1 MLSASTYTLYLRLVA
16 VNFLRAVPLAI
27 SIGLTSV
34 TGQAVN
40 ALPSQQ
46 TSIFL
51 AHSPP
56 AQVDNSKD
64 KTSNSNQ
71 DTESMLSSIVK
82 LHIYVIILSL
92 DVIVIFSIFNYLRR
106 RFLWLEEICS
116 SNIARISN
124 IANLFSSKSKQSKI
138 GSDSSSQLIDQDKF
152 EDIFSLDELN
162 REQIEKLLNDIVN
175 KAVTLESENYLKEL
189 EKTKSSFNGFLEDLL
204 KGLLPVIMA
213 DEISQVYSKINQEL
227 NEGLA
232 PYKDFINDP
241 ERLNK
246 EKEIERLRIDL
257 DNIGQNLPTVKG
269 IAEIVI
275 KELSKAI
282 DTKLTGLKSEIYNDL
297 DELKKESIQRDKV
310 LEDKINRSLES
321 NQQSKRLIQDIH
333 DNLYGKNKTQRPN
346 ESILSDSEHGKH
358 NNSGT
363 QPDEKL
369 TRTTSYS
376 LEKVQINDLDRAV
389 REIVKIFN
397 ESANTFTYSYRNIY
411 VTVSEDKET
420 NVNRITGQ
428 GNKPILFQKHDA
440 GSFVALPEI
449 INDSHVNA
457 EIYWLFPKPDSTPG
471 EYNTGVWKILFGYQ
485 DQDFSRYKII
495 YPAKLQ
501 IVSERTR
508 FQLLASG
515 EIEFI

>member
-282 DTKLTGLKSEIYNDL
+282 DTKLTGLKSQICNDL

-333 DNLYGKNKTQRPN
+333 DNLYGKDK
-346 ESILSDSEHGKH
+346 
-358 NNSGT
+358 T